1 MRISREQSAGPL
13 RLRLRSRISQMKS
26 SMRYKWMLLLI
37 LFSLTPLVVMGII
50 SFSISKSTLNHKA
63 TEYSEHLLY
72 QTADNLDTR
81 LGVYKDMMMQVL
93 NNNEIVG
100 MLRNLDRSGP
110 GSYDVDSLS
119 LTTKL
124 STIVAINQDVQSI
137 SFVSERHYI
146 KGIYRWSTRTPAEV
160 EPFLKTLEGG
170 SSFRWYPT
178 RYGTYV
184 DSLNSQSTHVFSV
197 AKQLYK
203 ISDDSP
209 LKIVA
214 VLDIRED
221 VIKELV
227 SKAVSNNRDLQSF
240 VIDGGGRIVSYP
252 DSGLIGRSVSEVL
265 GQAGY
270 EQLLHT
276 GTEETRFPLAYKGD
290 SLIVNAK
297 KLHTNDWIVVNVISK
312 AALYQDSNRLL
323 QIFMFVGLL
332 CIVFSVIAALVL
344 ANSITNPILKMI
356 RLMRQVMSG
365 ELSVRYKAKS
375 RHDEIDILGDNFNAM
390 VVQLDGLL
398 KAVYLEQD
406 QKRMAELKA
415 LQAQINPHFL
425 YNTLDI
431 IKWTALIQ
439 KANNAAEMVSLLSR
453 LLRISLGRGEETVT
467 VEEEIEHVQCY
478 LGIQKFRFNFN
489 IDTVIE
495 MDEDVRRLRTP
506 KLILQPIVENAI
518 IHAFGEM
525 ESGGTIRI
533 TCTKAPGNLLWFEVT
548 DNGKG
553 MDPALAG
560 SLLNGEAREEE
571 KPGGIGLA
579 NVDERIKLIC
589 GKMYGLDL
597 RSEPGIG
604 TSIRIKLPLITDDTR
619 GNR

>member
-1 MRISREQSAGPL
+1 MRTSPESSARSL
-13 RLRLRSRISQMKS
+13 RLRLISWIIQMKS
-26 SMRYKWMLLLI
+26 SMRYKWMLLLV

-50 SFSISKSTLNHKA
+50 SFSISKSTINDKA
-63 TEYSEHLLY
+63 TEYSEHLLD

-81 LGVYKDMMMQVL
+81 LGIYKDMLMQVL
-93 NNNEIVG
+93 NNHEIVG
-100 MLRNLDRSGP
+100 MLRALDGTGP
-110 GSYDVDSLS
+110 ASYDVDSLS

-137 SFVSERHYI
+137 SFVSDKHYI

-160 EPFLKTLEGG
+160 GPFLATLKGG
-170 SSFRWYPT
+170 SNFRWYPT

-227 SKAVSNNRDLQSF
+227 SKASSNNRDLQSF
-240 VIDGGGRIVSYP
+240 VMDGGGRLVSYP

-270 EQLLHT
+270 EQLVRT
-276 GTEETRFPLAYKGD
+276 GQEETRFPLAYKGD

-297 KLHTNDWIVVNVISK
+297 KLHTNDWVVVNVISK

-323 QIFMFVGLL
+323 QIFIFVGLL
-332 CIVFSVIAALVL
+332 CIIFSVIAALVL

-390 VVQLDGLL
+390 VVQIDGLL
-398 KAVYLEQD
+398 KAVYVEQE
-406 QKRMAELKA
+406 QKRIAELKA

-489 IDTVIE
+489 IETVIE
-495 MDEDVRRLRTP
+495 LDEEVRRLHTP

-525 ESGGTIRI
+525 ESGGIIRI
-533 TCTKAPGNLLWFEVT
+533 TCSKVPGNQVEFEVT

-553 MDPALAG
+553 MDPALVR
-560 SLLNGEAREEE
+560 SLLDGQAREEE

-579 NVDERIKLIC
+579 NVDERVKLIC
-589 GKMYGLDL
+589 GKMYGIEIH
-597 RSEPGIG
+597 SEPGTG
-604 TSIRIKLPLITDDTR
+604 TAIRVKLPLMTDDIR

>member
-1 MRISREQSAGPL
+1 MTHPPGKTVQPWDRV
-13 RLRLRSRISQMKS
+13 RSWMKIWKS
-26 SMRYKWMLLLI
+26 SIRYKWMLLLF

-50 SFSISKSTLNHKA
+50 SFSISKSTINDKV

-81 LGVYKDMMMQVL
+81 LGIYKDMMMQVL
-93 NNNEIVG
+93 NNNEIVN
-100 MLRNLDRSGP
+100 MLRTLDQTDPAR
-110 GSYDVDSLS
+110 YDVDSLS

-137 SFVSERHYI
+137 SFVSEKHYI
-146 KGIYRWSTRTPAEV
+146 KGIYRWSKRTRTEV
-160 EPFLKTLEGG
+160 EPFLRTLEDG
-170 SSFRWYPT
+170 SNFRWYPT

-184 DSLNSQSTHVFSV
+184 DSLNSQSAHVFSL

-203 ISDDSP
+203 TSDDSP
-209 LKIVA
+209 LGIIA

-227 SKAVSNNRDLQSF
+227 SKAVSNNQDLQSF
-240 VIDGGGRIVSYP
+240 VVDGRGQLVSYP
-252 DSGLIGRSVSEVL
+252 DNAMIGKSVTEVL
-265 GQAGY
+265 GSGGY
-270 EQLLHT
+270 DKIVNSGSGEQ
-276 GTEETRFPLAYKGD
+276 RFPLIYKGNH
-290 SLIVNAK
+290 LIVNAK
-297 KLHTNDWIVVNVISK
+297 KLHTNDWMVVNVISK

-323 QIFMFVGLL
+323 QIILVIALL
-332 CIVFSVIAALVL
+332 CIVFSIITAMLL

-365 ELSVRYKAKS
+365 ELTVRYKAKR
-375 RHDEIDILGDNFNAM
+375 RHDEFDILGNNFNYM
-390 VVQLDGLL
+390 VTRIDELL
-398 KAVYLEQD
+398 KAVYVEQD
-406 QKRMAELKA
+406 QKRVAELKA

-439 KANNAAEMVSLLSR
+439 KANHAAEMVSLLSR
-453 LLRISLGRGEETVT
+453 LLRISIGKGEETVT

-489 IDTVIE
+489 IETRVE
-495 MDEDVRRLRTP
+495 MDDDVRQLRTP

-518 IHAFGEM
+518 MHAFGEQ
-525 ESGGTIRI
+525 ESGGRIDI
-533 TCTKAPGNLLWFEVT
+533 TCFKVPGEGLRFEVA

-553 MDPALAG
+553 MEPSFAR
-560 SLLNGEAREEE
+560 SLLTEHAADGE
-571 KPGGIGLA
+571 KSGGIGLA

-589 GKMYGLDL
+589 GKMYGIEIE
-597 RSEPGIG
+597 SEPGTG
-604 TSIRIKLPLITDDTR
+604 TVIRIRLPLMT
-619 GNR
+619 

>member
-1 MRISREQSAGPL
+1 
-13 RLRLRSRISQMKS
+13 
-26 SMRYKWMLLLI
+26 MLLLF

-50 SFSISKSTLNHKA
+50 SFSISKSTINDKV
-63 TEYSEHLLY
+63 TEYSEHLLN

-81 LGVYKDMMMQVL
+81 LGIYKDMMMQVL

-100 MLRNLDRSGP
+100 MLRALDQSDPAR
-110 GSYDVDSLS
+110 YDVDSLS

-137 SFVSERHYI
+137 SFVSGKHYI
-146 KGIYRWSTRTPAEV
+146 KGIYRWSKRTPKEV
-160 EPFLKTLEGG
+160 APFLHTLEDG
-170 SSFRWYPT
+170 SNFRWYPT

-184 DSLNSQSTHVFSV
+184 DSLNTQSTHVFSL

-203 ISDDSP
+203 TSDDSP
-209 LKIVA
+209 LGIVA

-227 SKAVSNNRDLQSF
+227 SKAVNNNRDLQSF
-240 VIDGGGRIVSYP
+240 VVDGRGNLVTYP
-252 DSGLIGRSVSEVL
+252 DNQWIGKNVSEVL
-265 GQAGY
+265 GQSGY
-270 EQLLHT
+270 EKIIGSGSGEQ
-276 GTEETRFPLAYKGD
+276 RFPLIHKGNH
-290 SLIVNAK
+290 LIVNVK
-297 KLHTNDWIVVNVISK
+297 KLHTNDWMVVNVISK
-312 AALYQDSNRLL
+312 AALYQDSSRLL
-323 QIFMFVGLL
+323 QVILIIAVV
-332 CIVFSVIAALVL
+332 CIAFSIVTAILL

-365 ELSVRYKAKS
+365 ELSVRYKAKR
-375 RHDEIDILGDNFNAM
+375 RHDEFDVLGNNFNYM
-390 VVQLDGLL
+390 VTRIDELL
-398 KAVYLEQD
+398 KAVYAEQD
-406 QKRMAELKA
+406 QKRIAELKA

-453 LLRISLGRGEETVT
+453 LLRISLGKGEETVT

-489 IDTVIE
+489 IETVVE
-495 MDEDVRRLRTP
+495 MDQDVKSLRTP

-518 IHAFGEM
+518 MHAFGER
-525 ESGGTIRI
+525 ESGGKIHIR
-533 TCTKAPGNLLWFEVT
+533 CFKVPGEGLRFEVE

-553 MDPALAG
+553 MESALAR
-560 SLLNGEAREEE
+560 SLLTEQGFGGE
-571 KPGGIGLA
+571 KSGGIGLA

-589 GKMYGLDL
+589 GKMYGIEI

-604 TSIRIKLPLITDDTR
+604 TVIRIRLPLMT
-619 GNR
+619 